1 MACDGNTA
9 YSRGGFLM
17 DKVAILRE
25 SERRDLF
32 SETAAKVKL
41 ARPSIAEKGKQILP
55 IQVEVNTEKRK
66 HK

>member
-1 MACDGNTA
+1 
-9 YSRGGFLM
+9 M